1 MKWYK
6 ALRENFYYHKGVKE
20 KMEIVKK
27 APVRH
32 ERSLKERIT
41 RDWKQNKYIHLLA
54 IPMVAYFLVFCY
66 GPMYGVIMA
75 FQDYNIVDGISGS
88 QFIGFDNFIRFFESH
103 YFWRLLK
110 NTLLLSINNIIWG
123 FPAPIILALLLNE
136 VKNRHFKKAVQTVT
150 YLPHFISAVVVC
162 GMLHQF
168 LSRDGF
174 LTSIL
179 ASLGLVEQT
188 NLLAIKEYFRT
199 IYIASGIWQEIGWGT
214 IIYLAALSGVDE
226 QLYEAAA
233 IDGANRFK
241 QLIHITLPSI
251 MPTIVMLFILRVGSV
266 MSVGFEKVIL
276 LYNPQTYETA
286 DILST
291 YVYRYGLGGS
301 FDYGYT
307 TAIGL
312 FTSVINFIIVISA
325 NKISKKVSEVALW

>member
-6 ALRENFYYHKGVKE
+6 TLRENFYYHKGVKE

-32 ERSLKERIT
+32 ERSLKERIA

-88 QFIGFDNFIRFFESH
+88 QFIGLDNFIRFFESH

-136 VKNRHFKKAVQTVT
+136 VKNKHFKKAVQTVT

-241 QLIHITLPSI
+241 QLTHITLPSI